1 VKAFSVQKKPLEP
14 IPGIGRFWLQRRVT
28 LALWVLL
35 CACVF
40 ASGSL
45 AEGPLP
51 AFPGAEGFGAM
62 AQGGRGGRVI
72 KVTHLGD
79 SGKGSL
85 RKAVEAEGPRTIVFD
100 VSGTIELKKPIV
112 IRNSHLTLAGQTA
125 RAGGITLKNY
135 GVAITTDHVIVRYLR
150 VRPGDSS
157 GEADDALWIRSG
169 QNIIIDH
176 CSASWASDETL
187 SVSPREKLAMRPIDR
202 VTVQWCII
210 SESLNRSV
218 HAKGEHGYGSLVRGS
233 AGARYSFHNNLWAH
247 HNARMPRPG
256 NYVDAKTD
264 PAGPLLDFRNNVFY
278 NWGGKTS
285 GYNADRESVSRYNFI
300 NNAYLAGP
308 DSRGAL
314 AFREQNPLAGLH
326 FSGNTMNGALP
337 DDPWSLVR
345 FDDERTHGNKTRFE
359 TAPVT
364 TVPADTAYERVLQ
377 QAGASHARDAVDQ
390 RVVMSVRQATGRII
404 DHPNEV
410 AGWPDIPAG
419 EPVPDRD
426 GDGMPDEWESARG
439 LNPDNPDDGAAD
451 SDGNGYT
458 ELEDY
463 LNSLVAVRR
472 IP

>member
-1 VKAFSVQKKPLEP
+1 MNALSVKKSKPTRRIFWNAHARL
-14 IPGIGRFWLQRRVT
+14 GIGFLY
-28 LALWVLL
+28 AS
-35 CACVF
+35 VF

-45 AEGPLP
+45 ADAPLP

-62 AQGGRGGRVI
+62 ALGGRGGRVI

-79 SGKGSL
+79 SGNGSL
-85 RKAVEAEGPRTIVFD
+85 RKAIEAKGPRTIVFD

-112 IRNSHLTLAGQTA
+112 VRHGYVTLAGQTA
-125 RAGGITLKNY
+125 GAGGITLKNY
-135 GVAITTDHVIVRYLR
+135 GLAITTDHVIVRYLR

-157 GEADDALWIRSG
+157 GEADDAIWIRSG

-176 CSASWASDETL
+176 CSASWATDETL

-202 VTVQWCII
+202 ITVQWCII
-210 SESLNRSV
+210 SESLNNSV
-218 HAKGEHGYGSLVRGS
+218 HVKGQHGYGSLVRGS

-247 HNARMPRPG
+247 HQARMPRPG

-264 PAGPLLDFRNNVFY
+264 PEGPLLDFRNNVFY

-285 GYNADRESVSRYNFI
+285 GYNADRESISRYNFI
-300 NNAYLAGP
+300 NNAYLTGP
-308 DSRGAL
+308 DSSSAI
-314 AFREQNPLAGLH
+314 AYREQNPLAELH

-345 FDDERTHGNKTRFE
+345 FDDGRPGGRPTPFE

-364 TVPADTAYERVLQ
+364 TVPAATAYERVLRY
-377 QAGASHARDAVDQ
+377 AGASHARDSVDR
-390 RVVMSVRQATGRII
+390 RVVVSVRQSAGRII
-404 DHPNEV
+404 DHPDEV
-410 AGWPDIPAG
+410 GGWPELPAG
-419 EPVPDRD
+419 KPVPDRD
-426 GDGMPDEWESARG
+426 GDGMPDEWESARD

-463 LNSLVAVRR
+463 LNSLVAIGQV
-472 IP
+472 P